1 MGLGRD
7 WEACKGRVGVC
18 RVEDDDEESAVAG
31 AIVLR
36 CGIADSRDGEVG
48 GGTLPML
55 LWWLVASSSSSCSD
69 GHWDT
74 GDHCKEE
81 EGGVVGGGG
90 GGGDRMASR
99 PPPLPKTGL
108 DDDDMGVNKSVTCL
122 PLVPPFVD
130 DDDGPKVRKL
140 GKLEEVEAE
149 DETGTGSASCPRTP
163 SGSSS
168 PS

>member
-1 MGLGRD
+1 M
-7 WEACKGRVGVC
+7 
-18 RVEDDDEESAVAG
+18 EDDDEESAA

-36 CGIADSRDGEVG
+36 CDIADGRDGEWG
-48 GGTLPML
+48 GGALPVL
-55 LWWLVASSSSSCSD
+55 LWLRLVASSSSSSCG

-108 DDDDMGVNKSVTCL
+108 DDDDMGVNKSVTWL

-140 GKLEEVEAE
+140 GKLEDNDEV